1 MIKAQA
7 PDKRPAL
14 AFDEKKEVQV
24 ILDALNAYRI
34 NHIDKKDMKKDEYIR
49 KLCDEVEKCEK
60 MFNTKG

>member
-24 ILDALNAYRI
+24 IRDALNAYRI
-34 NHIDKKDMKKDEYIR
+34 NHIDK
-49 KLCDEVEKCEK
+49 CEE
-60 MFNTKG
+60 MFNKKGK

>member
-1 MIKAQA
+1 MIKTQA

-24 ILDALNAYRI
+24 IRDALNAYRI

-49 KLCDEVEKCEK
+49 KLCDEIEKCEE